1 MNCCLQNYTTHQFTY
16 LIYYSY
22 QDKFKNS
29 RIIKIHQ
36 VHQKLQAKQLL
47 LFCQTCF
54 LFVLHLSF
62 KQLGFSGEP
71 MTQCTCQSHANMN
84 PKHKCKP

>member
-1 MNCCLQNYTTHQFTY
+1 MNCYLQKHTTHQFTY
-16 LIYYSY
+16 FIYYSC

-36 VHQKLQAKQLL
+36 VHQKLQAKQFL
-47 LFCQTCF
+47 LFCLTCF
-54 LFVLHLSF
+54 LFVLHLNL

-71 MTQCTCQSHANMN
+71 MTQPTHESHANMN
-84 PKHKCKP
+84 HMRM